1 MRRYLAQ
8 VWVKHFDIILTLWEV
23 VAGGFMTI
31 ALARDTEPLFLNVS
45 NMDLDVTAAQ
55 FDRLCQANP
64 DLRLEL
70 TSTGKLIVMA
80 PTFGESGEK
89 NVSLIVRVGSWNDKT
104 ELGKTFDSSTGY
116 DFLAIGGG
124 RMSPDVSWIQNSRI
138 EGISLQQFIPVVP
151 DFIIEL
157 RSTTDRLGDLRI
169 KMLEYQRLGVRL
181 GLLINPQDKQVETY
195 RLDTTVEILESPI
208 SVSCEDVLPG
218 FILDLK
224 KIL

>member
-1 MRRYLAQ
+1 
-8 VWVKHFDIILTLWEV
+8 
-23 VAGGFMTI
+23 MTI
-31 ALARDTEPLFLNVS
+31 ALTRDTEPLFLNVS
-45 NMDLDVTAAQ
+45 NAELDVTVEQ

-70 TSTGKLIVMA
+70 TSTGKLIVMT

-89 NVSLIVRVGSWNDKT
+89 NGNVFGRVWAWNEGT

-138 EGISLQQFIPVVP
+138 EGVSLKQFIPVVP
-151 DFIIEL
+151 DFLVEL

-181 GLLINPQDKQVETY
+181 GLLINPQDKQVEIY
-195 RLDTTVEILESPI
+195 RLNTTVEIIESPL

-218 FILDLK
+218 FVLDLK

>member
-1 MRRYLAQ
+1 
-8 VWVKHFDIILTLWEV
+8 
-23 VAGGFMTI
+23 MTI
-31 ALARDTEPLFLNVS
+31 ALARDTEPLFLNV
-45 NMDLDVTAAQ
+45 NNADLDVTVEQ

-80 PTFGESGEK
+80 PTFGESGAK
-89 NVSLIVRVGSWNDKT
+89 NFSLIGQIWAWNENT
-104 ELGKTFDSSTGY
+104 ELGKAFDSSTGY
-116 DFLAIGGG
+116 DFLAINGG

-138 EGISLQQFIPVVP
+138 EGVSLKQFIPVVP
-151 DFIIEL
+151 DFLIEL
-157 RSTTDRLGDLRI
+157 RSTTDRLGDLHL

-181 GLLINPQDKQVETY
+181 GLLINPQDKQVEIY
-195 RLDTTVEILESPI
+195 RLDTIAEILESPT

>member
-1 MRRYLAQ
+1 
-8 VWVKHFDIILTLWEV
+8 
-23 VAGGFMTI
+23 MTI
-31 ALARDTEPLFLNVS
+31 ALARDIEPLFLNVS
-45 NMDLDVTAAQ
+45 NADLDVTPAQ

-89 NVSLIVRVGSWNDKT
+89 NVSLIGQVWAWNEGT
-104 ELGKTFDSSTGY
+104 ELGKSFDSSTGY
-116 DFLAIGGG
+116 DFLAFGGG

-138 EGISLQQFIPVVP
+138 EGVSLKQFIPVVP
-151 DFIIEL
+151 DFLVEL

-181 GLLINPQDKQVETY
+181 GLLINPQDKQVEIY
-195 RLDTTVEILESPI
+195 RLDTAVEIIESPL

-218 FILDLK
+218 FVLDLK

>member
-1 MRRYLAQ
+1 
-8 VWVKHFDIILTLWEV
+8 
-23 VAGGFMTI
+23 MTI
-31 ALARDTEPLFLNVS
+31 ALARDTEPLFLNV
-45 NMDLDVTAAQ
+45 NNADLDVTVEQ

-80 PTFGESGEK
+80 PTFGESGAK
-89 NVSLIVRVGSWNDKT
+89 NFSLIGQIWAWNENT
-104 ELGKTFDSSTGY
+104 ELGKAFDSSTGY
-116 DFLAIGGG
+116 DFLAINGG

-138 EGISLQQFIPVVP
+138 EGVSLKQFIPVVP
-151 DFIIEL
+151 DFLIEL
-157 RSTTDRLGDLRI
+157 RSTTDRLGDLRL

-181 GLLINPQDKQVETY
+181 GLLINPQDKQVEIY
-195 RLDTTVEILESPI
+195 RLDTIAEILESPT